1 MKILLNYFYMGA
13 HATYEYLNIDR
24 SMTEGMTYQYTE
36 VICWLYGCFFSLKSN
51 RQQGCQIKKPGCAVT
66 GSMQ

>member
-36 VICWLYGCFFSLKSN
+36 VICWLYGFLFSSN
-51 RQQGCQIKKPGCAVT
+51 RPDNKVAKLRDQVVQ
-66 GSMQ
+66 